1 MQTYIYNIGD
11 TDFMCCLNLHNDCEK
26 LVLKGKVIDSQHR
39 KHLKEIEQAISSKK
53 IKEIDISNFDSQK
66 SVLYSDE
73 YEDDWYE
80 SDDEDFGVNIL
91 AKMIENRNYA
101 TTFVWCGDAILSSDL
116 RIIVH
121 HDPDKP
127 VVFPET
133 VEIIGKYA
141 FADMENLWKITL
153 PEHLKVIDDYA
164 FSNCHNLHTINF
176 PKEISKLGEYAFYE
190 CDLQNLDFPPGIDHV
205 PEGCFA
211 GNFLMEV
218 HLPSTVKRICAFSF
232 GPYMCDL
239 WLPEGIEI
247 IDVCAFG
254 GIQFIHISSTV
265 KTIDK
270 EFYQDEDGCCKIPY
284 VDVASDNPYFFDKAG
299 TLYKVGE
306 TAPYL
311 GQEFMPEQEES
322 WLTQTSQ
329 FSYQNEYTFEE
340 LKKLYYSV
348 EPVNSEQTMFLVWNG
363 NERYNNIID
372 RYGNEY
378 LNKKKVKDIIFSF
391 DHFIIVNKTAVYS
404 IDMKELLLYSAILE
418 YDITG
423 CDKEGRIYVRKG
435 EPVDEFYKDIFPD
448 QTPPE
453 CWCIDVKGNPLLK
466 NRYNGLEPFDDDGF
480 APACMG
486 KLWGMI
492 DKDENV
498 VIPYAY
504 KSIGHF
510 DSKGMA
516 LVAKGSK
523 KGYVDR
529 NGKMVIPCLYNSF
542 YKKFNNDDYA
552 YAMVYKGADAG
563 EYFVRRDGENLGKF
577 QPRSNNDKIY
587 EKGFHIF
594 FKGGKY
600 GYCKQFARD
609 FSGCIYQDIRLID
622 DYCIEVS
629 ADGVSYRQIR
639 Y

>member
-1 MQTYIYNIGD
+1 MQNYIYNIED
-11 TDFMCCLNLHNDCEK
+11 TDFMCWLNLHNDCEK
-26 LVLKGKVIDSQHR
+26 LILKGKVVDSQHR
-39 KHLKEIEQAISSKK
+39 EQLKEIEQAISAKK
-53 IKEIDISNFDSQK
+53 IKEIDISNFDSQE

-73 YEDDWYE
+73 YEDDWCE
-80 SDDEDFGVNIL
+80 SDDEDFGINIL
-91 AKMIENRNYA
+91 AKMIENRNHA

-116 RIIVH
+116 RTIVH
-121 HDPDKP
+121 HDPNKP
-127 VVFPET
+127 VVIPET
-133 VEIIGKYA
+133 VEIIGKNA

-153 PEHLKVIDDYA
+153 PEHIKVIDDYA
-164 FSNCHNLHTINF
+164 FANCHNLHTITF
-176 PKEISKLGEYAFYE
+176 PKEISKLGECAFYE
-190 CDLQNLDFPPGIDHV
+190 CDLENVDFPSGIDYV
-205 PEGCFA
+205 PECCFA
-211 GNFLMEV
+211 GNVCMEV

-232 GPYMCDL
+232 GPCMSDM

-247 IDVCAFG
+247 IEACAFG
-254 GIQFIHISSTV
+254 GIKFIHISSTV

-270 EFYQDEDGCCKIPY
+270 EFYQDEDGCSKIPY

-311 GQEFMPEQEES
+311 GHEFVPEQEDS

-340 LKKLYYSV
+340 LKTLYYRV

-363 NERYNNIID
+363 NERYYNIID

-378 LNKKKVKDIIFSF
+378 LNKKMVNDILFSL

-404 IDMKELLLYSAILE
+404 TDMKELLLYSAILE

-453 CWCIDVKGNPLLK
+453 CWCIDVMGNTLLK
-466 NRYNGLEPFDDDGF
+466 NRYNGLGYFDDDGF
-480 APACMG
+480 APACLG

-529 NGKMVIPCLYNSF
+529 NGKMVIPFHYNYF
-542 YKKFNNDDYA
+542 YKEFNNDDYA
-552 YAMVYKGADAG
+552 YAMVYKGVDAG
-563 EYFVRRDGENLGKF
+563 EYFVGRDGENLGKF
-577 QPRSNNDKIY
+577 QPHSNNEKIH

-594 FKGGKY
+594 FKEGKY

-629 ADGVSYRQIR
+629 ADGISYRQIR